1 MAQEN
6 KTQPTAVPV
15 TEFLQAIEHAG
26 RRKDALQVHAMMQRI
41 SGHPGRMWGASIVV
55 YGDMRYRYASVR
67 EGDLFLV
74 GFSPRKTSLSLYLC
88 LGGLEQFASYLNRLG
103 KHKTGAGCLY
113 INKLADVDLAVL
125 EELMV
130 ATKNQVQSMDIL
142 GVKGDGR

>member
-15 TEFLQAIEHAG
+15 KAFLETIVPAG
-26 RRKDALQVHAMMQRI
+26 RREDAQQLHAMMQRI
-41 SGHPGRMWGASIVV
+41 SGHPGQMWGASIVG
-55 YGDMRYRYASVR
+55 YGDMRYRYATGR
-67 EGDLFLV
+67 EGDWFLL

-88 LGGLEQFASYLNRLG
+88 LGGLEQFASYLDRLG

-130 ATKNQVQSMDIL
+130 ATKNHVQSLD
-142 GVKGDGR
+142 VKSVEGHGG

>member
-15 TEFLQAIEHAG
+15 TEFLDAIEHAG
-26 RRKDALQVHAMMQRI
+26 RRADALQVHGMMQRI
-41 SGHPGRMWGASIVV
+41 SGHPGRMWGASIVG
-55 YGDMRYRYASVR
+55 YGDMRYRYATGR
-67 EGDLFLV
+67 EGDWFLL

-88 LGGLEQFASYLNRLG
+88 LGGLEQFGDYLDRLG

-130 ATKNQVQSMDIL
+130 ATMAHVKALDIRVQP
-142 GVKGDGR
+142 